1 MHARACVFTSILGTD
16 PMIVIDRFRRI
27 LSEIT
32 INHVRSWEN

>member
-1 MHARACVFTSILGTD
+1 MHARARVFTSILGTD

-27 LSEIT
+27 LSETT